1 MTYFYTLILDL
12 FLTHNSVCLREVN
25 CNTMHDLQKDTRRE
39 LIPQCLRHRNT
50 IYDTEFKTL
59 LLISYTKAS
68 F

>member
-25 CNTMHDLQKDTRRE
+25 CRTMYNVPKDYVRE
-39 LIPQCLRHRNT
+39 LIPHCIRHQNT
-50 IYDTEFKTL
+50 IYDKEFKTL
-59 LLISYTKAS
+59 FVKEYTKAS